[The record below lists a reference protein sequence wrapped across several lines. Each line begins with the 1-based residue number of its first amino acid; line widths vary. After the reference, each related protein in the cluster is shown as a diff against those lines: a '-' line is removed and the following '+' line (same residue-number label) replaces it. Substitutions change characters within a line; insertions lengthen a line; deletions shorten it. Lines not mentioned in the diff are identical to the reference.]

1 MKYFKSLPNLINTD
15 YKGNAIVLKNLLV
28 RTQLAPKLAKNT
40 LVFYQYAIQE
50 GDTPE
55 IIAHK
60 YYGNPFR
67 FWMVLYGNNHI
78 MNPLTDWPMTSRQFL
93 IYLQNKYK
101 DVAGGVDN
109 VLSYIQGTVHH
120 YEKIVKTI
128 DNMTGTTSIKNIEID
143 EESYN
148 SLMPFKQTQSFSDG
162 SSVTYEL
169 SKQQFSIYEYELNE
183 NESKRNINI
192 INSRYTT
199 QLETQYQTLVNM

>member
-1 MKYFKSLPNLINTD
+1 MRYFKSLPNLVNTD
-15 YKGNAIVLKNLLV
+15 YKGNAVVLKNLLV
-28 RTQLAPKLAKNT
+28 RTELSPKLAKNT

-60 YYGNPFR
+60 YYGTPYR
-67 FWMVLYGNNHI
+67 FWMVLYGNNQI

-101 DVAGGVDN
+101 EVAGGVDN

-128 DNMTGTTSIKNIEID
+128 DNNTGTTSIKNLEID
-143 EESYN
+143 EESFN
-148 SLMPFKQTQSFSDG
+148 ALMPFKNSQTFPDG
-162 SSVTYEL
+162 SSVTYEMY
-169 SKQQFSIYEYELNE
+169 KQQFSIYEYELNE
-183 NESKRNINI
+183 NESKRSINI
-192 INSRYTT
+192 INSKYTT